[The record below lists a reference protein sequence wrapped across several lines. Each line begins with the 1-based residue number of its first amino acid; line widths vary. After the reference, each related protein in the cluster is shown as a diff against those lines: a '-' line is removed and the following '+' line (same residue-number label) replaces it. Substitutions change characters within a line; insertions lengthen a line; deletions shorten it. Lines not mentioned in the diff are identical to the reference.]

1 MHSALRIGLLPSM
14 GVGAASR
21 NKTVVMMSEDGD
33 TALGNPRVSIECIC
47 RNLPS
52 QEEEDED

>member
-1 MHSALRIGLLPSM
+1 M

-21 NKTVVMMSEDGD
+21 NKAVVMMSVDGD

-47 RNLPS
+47 RNCQARGRKMRTEASLG
-52 QEEEDED
+52 